1 MRFHIRSNPVT
12 STTRAAA
19 PIGLIAL
26 AWPIFIEQALHI
38 LTGVVDTFMV
48 SHVSDDAVA
57 ALGTAWQIVV
67 LFLIVF
73 SFFSIGASV
82 VITHHL
88 GANDRAGADRIAATA
103 VATNTWI
110 GAVVSLAVWFF
121 AEPMLRAM
129 QLSETLLVHAV
140 PFLHLMGGTLFLE
153 AMNFAL
159 SAVLRSHG
167 HTRDVMLVT
176 LGQNLLNFAGN
187 AVLLFGLFGAPK
199 MGVLGVALATV
210 FSRLVACVVLWVLVE
225 RRTHLRL
232 KVDDFLAIPRERL
245 KRILHI
251 GLPAAGEN
259 ISWWAAFMVI
269 TAFTARMGDTT
280 LATQSYTMQIAMVM
294 MLCSLSLGLATEIVI
309 GRLVGAGRFE
319 DAYDECLRSL
329 RIGLVVTMVVAC
341 VFAVLAPHILGLFTK
356 DPAIIETGTVLLR
369 MGLLLEPARA
379 FNLIVINGLRA
390 AGDARFPL
398 YAGLLSQWCIMAFGG
413 WLIGTWFGFGLVGVW
428 CAFLID
434 EWLRGLAMLHR
445 WRRRRGLKYAL
456 RRRARAA
463 GPEPAV

>member
-1 MRFHIRSNPVT
+1 MND
-12 STTRAAA
+12 TTRKVAI
-19 PIGLIAL
+19 PGLIAL

-57 ALGTAWQIVV
+57 ALGSAWQIVV

-88 GANDRAGADRIAATA
+88 GANDREGADRIAATA
-103 VATNTWI
+103 VGTNTWI
-110 GAVVSLAVWFF
+110 GLVVSLAVWFF
-121 AEPMLRAM
+121 AEPMLRLM
-129 QLSETLLVHAV
+129 QLSEPLLVHAV
-140 PFLHLMGGTLFLE
+140 PFLHWMGGTLFLE

-167 HTRDVMLVT
+167 RTREVMIVT

-199 MGVLGVALATV
+199 MGVLGVALSTV
-210 FSRLVACVVLWVLVE
+210 FSRFVACVALWILVE
-225 RRTHLRL
+225 HHTHLKIRIS
-232 KVDDFLAIPRERL
+232 DFLSFQRERL
-245 KRILHI
+245 SRILHI

-259 ISWWAAFMVI
+259 ISWWTAFMVI

-294 MLCSLSLGLATEIVI
+294 MLCSLSIGLATEILI
-309 GRLVGAGRFE
+309 GRLVGAGQFE
-319 DAYDECLRSL
+319 DAYAECMRSL
-329 RIGLVVTMVVAC
+329 RIGLMVTMGVA
-341 VFAVLAPHILGLFTK
+341 VTFAILAPYILGLFTK
-356 DPAIIETGTVLLR
+356 DPEIIATGSMLIR
-369 MGLLLEPARA
+369 IGLLLEPARA
-379 FNLIVINGLRA
+379 FNLIVINSLRA
-390 AGDARFPL
+390 AGDARYPL

-413 WLIGTWFGFGLVGVW
+413 WLFGTFFGLGLVGVW

-445 WRRRRGLKYAL
+445 WRKRRWLKYAL
-456 RRRARAA
+456 RMRAEATATAPATGRAC
-463 GPEPAV
+463 

>member
-1 MRFHIRSNPVT
+1 LTAASNSKPV
-12 STTRAAA
+12 
-19 PIGLIAL
+19 PGLIAL

-57 ALGTAWQIVV
+57 ALGSAWQIVV

-88 GANDRAGADRIAATA
+88 GANDREGADRIAATA
-103 VATNTWI
+103 VGTNTWI
-110 GAVVSLAVWFF
+110 GLVVSLAVWFF

-129 QLSETLLVHAV
+129 QLSDALLVHAV

-167 HTRDVMLVT
+167 HTREVMVVT

-187 AVLLFGLFGAPK
+187 AVLLFGLFGAPQ
-199 MGVLGVALATV
+199 MGVMGVALSTV
-210 FSRLVACVVLWVLVE
+210 FSRLIACIALWILVE
-225 RRTHLRL
+225 HHTHLKVRL
-232 KVDDFLAIPRERL
+232 RDFLSFSRERL
-245 KRILHI
+245 GRILHI

-259 ISWWAAFMVI
+259 ISWWTAFMVL

-294 MLCSLSLGLATEIVI
+294 MLFSLSIGLATEILI

-319 DAYDECLRSL
+319 DAYTECMRSL
-329 RIGLVVTMVVAC
+329 RIGLMVTMGVAA
-341 VFAVLAPHILGLFTK
+341 VFATLAPWILGMFTK
-356 DPAIIETGTVLLR
+356 DPAIIATGTLLLR

-379 FNLIVINGLRA
+379 FNLIVINSLRA
-390 AGDARFPL
+390 AGDARYPL

-413 WLIGTWFGFGLVGVW
+413 WLLGTWFGFGLVGVW

-445 WRRRRGLKYAL
+445 WKKRRWLKYAV
-456 RRRARAA
+456 RMRAEAA
-463 GPEPAV
+463 A

>member
-1 MRFHIRSNPVT
+1 MSVSP
-12 STTRAAA
+12 AK
-19 PIGLIAL
+19 PIPGLIAL

-57 ALGTAWQIVV
+57 ALGSAWQIVV

-88 GANDRAGADRIAATA
+88 GANDREGADRIAATA
-103 VATNTWI
+103 LGTNTWI
-110 GAVVSLAVWFF
+110 GLAVSLAVWFF

-129 QLSETLLVHAV
+129 QLSDTLLVHAV

-167 HTRDVMLVT
+167 HTREVMIVT

-199 MGVLGVALATV
+199 MGVMGVALSTV
-210 FSRLVACVVLWVLVE
+210 FSRLVACIALWILVE
-225 RRTHLRL
+225 HHTHLKIRL
-232 KVDDFLAIPRERL
+232 GDFLSFPRERL
-245 KRILHI
+245 GRILHI

-259 ISWWAAFMVI
+259 ISWWTAFMVL
-269 TAFTARMGDTT
+269 TAFTARMGDIP

-294 MLCSLSLGLATEIVI
+294 MLFSLSIGMATEILI

-319 DAYDECLRSL
+319 DAYTECMRSL
-329 RIGLVVTMVVAC
+329 RIGLIVTTGVAA
-341 VFAVLAPHILGLFTK
+341 VFAALAPSILGLFTK
-356 DPAIIETGTVLLR
+356 NPAIIATGTLLLR

-379 FNLIVINGLRA
+379 FNLIIINSLRA
-390 AGDARFPL
+390 AGDARYPL
-398 YAGLLSQWCIMAFGG
+398 YAGLLSQWSVMAFGG
-413 WLIGTWFGFGLVGVW
+413 WLLGTWFGLGLVGVW

-434 EWLRGLAMLHR
+434 EWFRGLAMLHR
-445 WRRRRGLKYAL
+445 WKKRRWLKYAL
-456 RRRARAA
+456 RMRAEAA
-463 GPEPAV
+463 A